1 MSGYLNYFQAYS
13 DRYSSNFY
21 KKRLRDKKETPPS
34 GVSFDDECD
43 RYSSNFFKRR
53 LRVKRNPTPWD
64 FFLLVGRSLQQQ
76 FLQAWL
82 ES

>member
-1 MSGYLNYFQAYS
+1 MLIITRMSGYLNYFQAYS

-43 RYSSNFFKRR
+43 RYNSNFYKSG
-53 LRVKRNPTPWD
+53 LRVKKETPLCGVS
-64 FFLLVGRSLQQQ
+64 FG
-76 FLQAWL
+76 
-82 ES
+82 

>member
-21 KKRLRDKKETPPS
+21 KKRLRDKKETPLG

-43 RYSSNFFKRR
+43 R
-53 LRVKRNPTPWD
+53 LH
-64 FFLLVGRSLQQQ
+64 QQ
-76 FLQAWL
+76 FLQA
-82 ES
+82 